1 MMFAVVIFSGKIRKR
16 STASFAFV
24 STKSVISPAPFLLL
38 LDSAKKASR
47 RESTWKN
54 LAVVARRQH
63 FKSVKLKRKT
73 DSINVVSKTLL
84 WEWPAWQ
91 RESRP

>member
-1 MMFAVVIFSGKIRKR
+1 MMLAVVIEKDPRHHLLQQEHHL
-16 STASFAFV
+16 TH
-24 STKSVISPAPFLLL
+24 TLSPPH
-38 LDSAKKASR
+38 DSAKKASR

-54 LAVVARRQH
+54 LAVVARRQR

-73 DSINVVSKTLL
+73 DSINVVSKTLS

-91 RESRP
+91 RENRP